1 MPERQKRPWTKIL
14 GQKTT
19 KTQII
24 TKMTTTKEG
33 GGDEENAEMNS
44 ISHKTKQKDEKWKKW
59 RRKMKKKERK
69 KKKKKKRENEKTMLC
84 TQKTRKKT
92 CTVNPY
98 IPDFF

>member
-69 KKKKKKRENEKTMLC
+69 KKKKKKEKM
-84 TQKTRKKT
+84 KKQ
-92 CTVNPY
+92 CY
-98 IPDFF
+98 AHKKQEKKHAL